1 MSRFVLDASVVL
13 TWCFP
18 DENAAMAQHV
28 AGLFKQGD
36 TAAAPA
42 FWPHEVL
49 NALLA
54 GEKRKRISRALV
66 QSFLDDLAKLP
77 IVLEQFPGGV
87 VFSRL
92 QRLSREHG
100 LTAYDAAYLDLALD
114 SGLPLAT
121 LDEDLALACK
131 KARVR
136 LLQA

>member
-18 DENAAMAQHV
+18 DENAATARHV
-28 AGLFKQGD
+28 AGMFKQGD
-36 TAAAPA
+36 TAVAPS

-49 NALLA
+49 NALLG
-54 GEKRKRISRALV
+54 GEKRKRISKELV
-66 QSFLDDLAKLP
+66 RSFLDDLATLP
-77 IVLEQFPGGV
+77 IVLEQFPAAV
-87 VFSRL
+87 VFDKI

-100 LTAYDAAYLDLALD
+100 LTTYDAAYLDLALD

-121 LDEDLALACK
+121 LDADLVRACK

-136 LLQA
+136 LVQA

>member
-18 DENAAMAQHV
+18 DENAALAQHV
-28 AGLFKQGD
+28 ADRFMQGD
-36 TAAAPA
+36 TALAPS

-54 GEKRKRISRALV
+54 GEKRKRISGALA
-66 QSFLDDLAKLP
+66 QSFLDDLAALP
-77 IVLEQFPGGV
+77 VVLEQFPAGV
-87 VFSRL
+87 VFDRIQS
-92 QRLSREHG
+92 LSRKHG

-121 LDEDLALACK
+121 LDDDLIRACK
-131 KARVR
+131 KVGVALVQR
-136 LLQA
+136 

>member
-13 TWCFP
+13 SWCFP

-36 TAAAPA
+36 TAVAPS

-49 NALLA
+49 NALLV

-77 IVLEQFPGGV
+77 IVPEQFPAGV
-87 VFSRL
+87 VFGRL

-114 SGLPLAT
+114 NGLPLAT
-121 LDEDLALACK
+121 LDEDLARACK
-131 KARVR
+131 RARVR
-136 LLQA
+136 LVQV